1 MMINKILA
9 TCGLI
14 LIAHMSFLTTVYG
27 QGTEKQYAY
36 ETFRGTRVINGQS
49 VEMRRGGEMEMI
61 INHRFGRI
69 NGGAYEFFGLDEA
82 NIRIGLD
89 YGVTDWLT
97 VGGGRS
103 SLGKEFD
110 SFVKVKLLSQSTGGK
125 GAMPLSATFYSSVAY
140 NSLRD
145 SDPLRPVL
153 QQHRFSY
160 VSQLLLARKFSDRFS
175 LQLAPTYVHFN
186 IVNTQ
191 DESNDKIALGAAGK
205 YQLSKNWAL
214 TSEYYYTLPAY
225 QQADRTNALSI
236 GFDLNTGSHVFQ
248 FHFTN
253 STAMIDKQF
262 IGETTGNWL
271 DGDIHLGFNIVRTF
285 KLKGRRY

>member
-1 MMINKILA
+1 MINKILA

-14 LIAHMSFLTTVYG
+14 LLTQICFLTFTYG
-27 QGTEKQYAY
+27 QSSGKQYTY

-110 SFVKVKLLSQSTGGK
+110 GFVKLKLLRQATGGW

-145 SDPLRPVL
+145 NDPLRPLL
-153 QQHRFSY
+153 QQNRFSY

-214 TSEYYYTLPAY
+214 TSEYYYTLPAF

-285 KLKGRRY
+285 KLKGTRY